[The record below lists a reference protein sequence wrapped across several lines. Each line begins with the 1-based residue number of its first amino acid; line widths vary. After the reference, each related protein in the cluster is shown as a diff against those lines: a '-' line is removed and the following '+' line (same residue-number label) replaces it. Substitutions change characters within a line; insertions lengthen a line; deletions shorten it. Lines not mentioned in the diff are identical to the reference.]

1 MFLTNISE
9 RTRVSFVIYEYSWC
23 FVRFVISRGVGEQ
36 WFTVICYLNVG
47 FAFHWWNL
55 FQTKNHVILE
65 AEQLFSEDDDDG
77 DDDENEVDFP
87 SDVDDDDLDS
97 SSGSEEIPE
106 ASGQV
111 QQLTIQEEGGEELE
125 SEQEQEPD
133 RIKIHE

>member
-111 QQLTIQEEGGEELE
+111 QQLTIQEEDGEELE
-125 SEQEQEPD
+125 REQEQEPD

>member
-1 MFLTNISE
+1 M
-9 RTRVSFVIYEYSWC
+9 
-23 FVRFVISRGVGEQ
+23 GEQ

-65 AEQLFSEDDDDG
+65 AEQLSSEDDDD
-77 DDDENEVDFP
+77 DDDDDDYNEVDFP
-87 SDVDDDDLDS
+87 SDDDDDDDDLDS

-111 QQLTIQEEGGEELE
+111 QRLTLQEEDGKELE
-125 SEQEQEPD
+125 SEQEQDPY

>member
-1 MFLTNISE
+1 M
-9 RTRVSFVIYEYSWC
+9 SFIIYEYSWC

-77 DDDENEVDFP
+77 DDDDNEVDFS
-87 SDVDDDDLDS
+87 SDVDDDDDLDS

-111 QQLTIQEEGGEELE
+111 QQLTIQEEDGEELE

>member
-23 FVRFVISRGVGEQ
+23 FVRFVILRGVGEQ

-65 AEQLFSEDDDDG
+65 AEQLSSEDDDDD
-77 DDDENEVDFP
+77 DDDEVDIP
-87 SDVDDDDLDS
+87 SDDDDDDDDLDS

-111 QQLTIQEEGGEELE
+111 QQLTIQEEDGEELE

>member
-1 MFLTNISE
+1 MSE
-9 RTRVSFVIYEYSWC
+9 RKWVSFVIYEYSWC

-36 WFTVICYLNVG
+36 WFTVISYLNVG

-77 DDDENEVDFP
+77 DDDDNEVDFP

-111 QQLTIQEEGGEELE
+111 QQLTIQEEDGEELE

>member
-23 FVRFVISRGVGEQ
+23 FVRFVILRGVGEQ

-77 DDDENEVDFP
+77 DDDDNEVDFP

-106 ASGQV
+106 ASGQE
-111 QQLTIQEEGGEELE
+111 QPLTIQEEDDEELE

>member
-1 MFLTNISE
+1 M
-9 RTRVSFVIYEYSWC
+9 
-23 FVRFVISRGVGEQ
+23 GEQ

-65 AEQLFSEDDDDG
+65 AEQLSSEDDDD
-77 DDDENEVDFP
+77 DDDDDDDNEVDFP
-87 SDVDDDDLDS
+87 SDDDDDDDDDDLDS

-111 QQLTIQEEGGEELE
+111 QRLTLQEEDGKELE
-125 SEQEQEPD
+125 SEQEQDPD

>member
-1 MFLTNISE
+1 M
-9 RTRVSFVIYEYSWC
+9 SFIIYEYSWC
-23 FVRFVISRGVGEQ
+23 FVRFVISRGVGEH

-77 DDDENEVDFP
+77 DDDDNEVDFP

-111 QQLTIQEEGGEELE
+111 QQLTIQEEDGEELE

>member
-1 MFLTNISE
+1 M
-9 RTRVSFVIYEYSWC
+9 SFVIYEYSWC

-77 DDDENEVDFP
+77 DDDDNEVDFP

-111 QQLTIQEEGGEELE
+111 QQLTIQEEDGEELE